1 MCDSARTLIPKV
13 GQVSPMNEIRIPAHL
28 VDSIVAVFPDRR
40 ADIGP
45 GAGKIATMDEIMFLA
60 GQQSVIDF
68 IKKSKV

>member
-1 MCDSARTLIPKV
+1 
-13 GQVSPMNEIRIPAHL
+13 MNEIRIPAHV